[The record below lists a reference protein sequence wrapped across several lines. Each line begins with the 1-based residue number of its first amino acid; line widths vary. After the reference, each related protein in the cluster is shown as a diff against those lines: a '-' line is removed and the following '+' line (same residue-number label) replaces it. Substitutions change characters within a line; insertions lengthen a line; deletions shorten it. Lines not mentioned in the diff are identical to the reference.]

1 MKILY
6 DPVKETTVW
15 RTYEDGKCNVPQEG
29 LIELDVII
37 NRPSINPK
45 THYYSN
51 RIINTDL
58 ENKIFQVDYMVL
70 EKPER
75 QEIELSPVQREI
87 FKDALT
93 EHGIPR
99 SQVEDVAQ
107 DMSETDLEMFLQAWN
122 NDQMFFR
129 DCGWVLRMQDMLGMT
144 GRQMDHVFTQGNKM
158 TNRREK

>member
-37 NRPSINPK
+37 NRPSINPN

-75 QEIELSPVQREI
+75 QEI

-129 DCGWVLRMQDMLGMT
+129 DCGWVLRMQDMLGMI

-158 TNRREK
+158 NRREK